1 MKNSKLSEE
10 NPVTEK
16 RKNAILRHVKK
27 LQEEKPANQK
37 LIMNKILR
45 QVIKL
50 QRESEEKGKLEAM
63 KELEEE
69 KERVMVK
76 KFLEEVLIEKEKKLE
91 RDNRFR
97 EENQLMKKLYPNAFR
112 LSKHI
117 SQLFDRDSSD
127 SYSPE
132 KFQRVKSFAKIAID
146 VFNQRQVIK
155 KAIKYSVVDVIRASS
170 HMDTGRM
177 VNLTFTAKPDDS
189 EDEDVETFGANIH
202 YGFNKPFRVTHVAYS
217 SA

>member
-37 LIMNKILR
+37 LRMNKILR

-76 KFLEEVLIEKEKKLE
+76 KFLEEVLIEKEKELE
-91 RDNRFR
+91 RDNKFR
-97 EENQLMKKLYPNAFR
+97 EENQLMKKLYPNAYR
-112 LSKHI
+112 LSKSI
-117 SQLFDRDSSD
+117 CQLFDRDSSD

-132 KFQRVKSFAKIAID
+132 NFQKVKSYAKIAID

-155 KAIKYSVVDVIRASS
+155 KISFFFSFFLYV
-170 HMDTGRM
+170 
-177 VNLTFTAKPDDS
+177 
-189 EDEDVETFGANIH
+189 
-202 YGFNKPFRVTHVAYS
+202 
-217 SA
+217 